1 MPSPSLALSNLKSFV
16 IVIVLAVHS
25 VLAYLGSL
33 PAAAPPFDSPPYR
46 WRTIPI
52 VDRERW
58 LGFDLFC
65 AHQDVYLITLL
76 FFLSGLFI
84 WPSLTRKGAKLF
96 VHDRLWRIGVPYAL
110 AIAFLIPVAV
120 YPIYRATAADPSI
133 TAFWEHLRALP
144 FWYTGPPWFLWVL
157 LLFGLAAATMFVF
170 ARHWGETLGRWSARP
185 WPYLIGVVSASALAY
200 VPSALAFTPWEWG
213 QIGPFALQL
222 SRPMHYAVYFFA
234 GVGIGAG
241 GIERGL
247 MAANGVLARRWVSWL
262 VAAIALFGL
271 WLGVTAVAMAG
282 GGQSAGDAV
291 VGVSLGLTLLQAMC
305 FVLACASNSMCLIAL
320 LLRFGNTRIVVLEPL
335 RDNAYGM
342 YLVHYVFVT
351 WLQYLLLG
359 TAIFAIAKG
368 MIVFALTLVLSWA
381 ATVAIRRIPAAA
393 RLIGTGGGG
402 AGGDRGRAGARVMPR
417 TP

>member
-1 MPSPSLALSNLKSFV
+1 MPSPNLALSNLKSFV

-33 PAAAPPFDSPPYR
+33 PASAPPFDSPPYR

-52 VDRERW
+52 VDKERW

-84 WPSLTRKGAKLF
+84 WPSLMRKGANLF
-96 VHDRLWRIGVPYAL
+96 VYDRLWRIGVPFVLTA
-110 AIAFLIPVAV
+110 AFLAPIAV
-120 YPIYRATAADPSI
+120 YPIYRTTAVDPGISV
-133 TAFWEHLRALP
+133 FWQHWLALP

-157 LLFGLAAATMFVF
+157 LVFGLAAAAMFCF
-170 ARHWGETLGRWSARP
+170 ARHWGEALGRASADPRL
-185 WPYLIGVVSASALAY
+185 YLFGLVSASALAY
-200 VPSALAFTPWEWG
+200 LPLALAFTPWEWG
-213 QIGPFALQL
+213 QIGPFAVQL
-222 SRPMHYAVYFFA
+222 SRPLHYAVYFFA

-241 GIERGL
+241 GIERVL
-247 MAANGVLARRWVSWL
+247 MAADGLLRRHWAAWL
-262 VAAIALFGL
+262 YVAIALFGL
-271 WLGVTAVAMAG
+271 WLAVTALALSG
-282 GGQSAGDAV
+282 NGQSALGAEPV
-291 VGVSLGLTLLQAMC
+291 VSFGLGLLQAVC
-305 FVLACASNSMCLIAL
+305 FVLACGSNCMCLIAL
-320 LLRFGNTRIVVLEPL
+320 FLRFGNRPIAVLIPL

-359 TAIFAIAKG
+359 VAIFAVAKG
-368 MIVFALTLVLSWA
+368 LIVFAATLVLSWA

-393 RLIGTGGGG
+393 RLIGTSGGS
-402 AGGDRGRAGARVMPR
+402 RARVMPG
-417 TP
+417 TH

>member
-33 PAAAPPFDSPPYR
+33 PASAPPFDSPPYR

-52 VDRERW
+52 VDTERW

-65 AHQDVYLITLL
+65 AHQDVYLIALL

-84 WPSLTRKGAKLF
+84 WPSLERKGANLF
-96 VHDRLWRIGVPYAL
+96 VHDRLWRIGAPFVLTTAL
-110 AIAFLIPVAV
+110 LMPVAV
-120 YPIYRATAADPSI
+120 YPIYRATAVDPSI
-133 TAFWEHLRALP
+133 AAYWEHLRALP
-144 FWYTGPPWFLWVL
+144 FVYSGPPWFLWVL
-157 LLFGLAAATMFVF
+157 LVLDLAAAAMFVL
-170 ARHWGETLGRWSARP
+170 ARHWGEALGRWSARP
-185 WPYLIGVVSASALAY
+185 GPFLVGMLAASALAY
-200 VPSALAFTPWEWG
+200 VPLALAFTPWEWG
-213 QIGPFALQL
+213 QVGPFAIQL
-222 SRPMHYAVYFFA
+222 SRPLHYAVYFFA

-247 MAANGVLARRWVSWL
+247 MAPNGFLARRWVAWP

-271 WLGVTAVAMAG
+271 WLGITAIAMTG
-282 GGQSAGDAV
+282 GGQTAGDIPT
-291 VGVSLGLTLLQAMC
+291 GVSLAVAVAQAAS
-305 FVLACASNSMCLIAL
+305 FVLACGANSMCFIAL
-320 LLRFGNTRIVVLEPL
+320 FLRFGNRRVVVLEPL

-351 WLQYLLLG
+351 WMQYLLLG
-359 TAIFAIAKG
+359 MAIFAIAKG
-368 MIVFALTLVLSWA
+368 LVVFAVTLVLSWA

-402 AGGDRGRAGARVMPR
+402 GDRGRAGVRVMPR
-417 TP
+417 AP

>member
-33 PAAAPPFDSPPYR
+33 PASAPPFDSPPYR
-46 WRTIPI
+46 WRSIPI
-52 VDRERW
+52 VDNERW

-84 WPSLTRKGAKLF
+84 WPSLMRKGANLF
-96 VHDRLWRIGVPYAL
+96 VYDRLWRIGVPFAL
-110 AIAFLIPVAV
+110 AAAFLMPVAV
-120 YPIYRATAADPSI
+120 YPIYRTTAVDPGI
-133 TAFWEHLRALP
+133 GAFWQHWLALP
-144 FWYTGPPWFLWVL
+144 FWYSGPPWFLWVL
-157 LLFGLAAATMFVF
+157 LVFGLAAAAMFAF
-170 ARHWGETLGRWSARP
+170 ARHWGEALGRTSADPRL
-185 WPYLIGVVSASALAY
+185 YLVGLVSASALAY
-200 VPSALAFTPWEWG
+200 VPLALAYTPWEWG
-213 QIGPFALQL
+213 QIGPFPVQL
-222 SRPMHYAVYFFA
+222 SRPLHYAVYFFA

-247 MAANGVLARRWVSWL
+247 MAADGLLVRHWGAWL
-262 VAAIALFGL
+262 VAAVALFGL
-271 WLGVTAVAMAG
+271 WLAVTALAMSG
-282 GGQSAGDAV
+282 NGQSALGAEPV
-291 VGVSLGLTLLQAMC
+291 VSFGVGLLQAGC
-305 FVLACASNSMCLIAL
+305 FVLACGSNCMCLIAL
-320 LLRFGNTRIVVLEPL
+320 FLRFGNKPIAVLVPL

-359 TAIFAIAKG
+359 VAIFAVAKG
-368 MIVFALTLVLSWA
+368 LIVFAATLVLSWA

-393 RLIGTGGGG
+393 RLIGSGNGSG
-402 AGGDRGRAGARVMPR
+402 APVMPR
-417 TP
+417 TQ